1 MPRSYAD
8 RAVALAT
15 LSAVLDRNRPLEDA
29 FDEAAG
35 DKAGGNK
42 AGGDRLSA
50 RDRGFARLIASTT
63 LKRLGQADDLIAQ
76 CLEKPLAASAQPVRH
91 ALRLGAVQLLFLD
104 VPAHAAIDSAVSLL
118 GKTRHAGFKGLANA
132 VLRRLDRDGKA
143 MLEAQDA
150 ARLNMPDWLWHLL
163 STVYGD
169 TTARAIAAA
178 NLTDPPLDIS
188 VTTDAALWAERLE
201 GVLLPT
207 GTIRRGFGG
216 AISDLP
222 GYAEGAWWVQDAAAA
237 LPALLLGDVAG
248 KNVIDLCAAPG
259 GKTAQLAAMG
269 AHVTAIDR
277 SAKRLQRLSRNLERL
292 GLSASVE
299 AADGTVWTPAEPADA
314 LLLDAPCSATG
325 TIRRHPDVALG
336 KTPANVTKLAALQDR
351 LLDHAAELVKPG
363 GLLVYATCSLLPA
376 EGEERIAALLDRAP
390 AAWERVPVDPAEIGG
405 WSECVTPDGDL
416 RTLPC
421 HLAEQGGLD
430 GFYAA
435 RLRRLG

>member
-15 LSAVLDRNRPLEDA
+15 LSAVLDRNRPLEEA

-35 DKAGGNK
+35 SK
-42 AGGDRLSA
+42 AGGDKLSA
-50 RDRGFARLIASTT
+50 RDRGFARLIASTA
-63 LKRLGQADDLIAQ
+63 LKRLGQTDALIAH
-76 CLEKPLAASAQPVRH
+76 CLEKPLPPSAQPVRH
-91 ALRLGAVQLLFLD
+91 ALRLGVTQLLFLD

-118 GKTRHAGFKGLANA
+118 AKTRHAGFKGLANA
-132 VLRRLDRDGKA
+132 VLRRLDREGKT
-143 MLEAQDA
+143 LLDAQDA
-150 ARLNMPDWLWHLL
+150 AWLNMPDWLWHAL
-163 STVYGD
+163 VGAYGEV
-169 TTARAIAAA
+169 TARAIAAA
-178 NLTDPPLDIS
+178 NLTEPPLDIS
-188 VTTDAALWAERLE
+188 AKADAALWAERLE
-201 GVLLPT
+201 GALLPT

-216 AISDLP
+216 AIADLP
-222 GYAEGAWWVQDAAAA
+222 GYEEGAWWVQDAAAA
-237 LPALLLGDVAG
+237 LPALLLGEVAG
-248 KNVIDLCAAPG
+248 KDVIDLCAAPG

-269 AHVTAIDR
+269 ARVTAIDR
-277 SAKRLQRLSRNLERL
+277 SAKRLERLSRNLDRL
-292 GLSASVE
+292 GLAAEVQT
-299 AADGTVWTPAEPADA
+299 ADGTVWAPAKPADA

-336 KTPANVTKLAALQDR
+336 KTPADVTKLTALQDR
-351 LLDHAAELVKPG
+351 LLDHAADLVKPG

-376 EGEERIAALLDRAP
+376 EGEERIAALLGRASQD
-390 AAWERVPVDPAEIGG
+390 WERVPVDPAEIGG
-405 WSECVTPDGDL
+405 WTECVTPEGDL

>member
-15 LSAVLDRNRPLEDA
+15 LSAVLDRNRPLEEA

-35 DKAGGNK
+35 SK
-42 AGGDRLSA
+42 AGGDKLSA
-50 RDRGFARLIASTT
+50 RDRGFARLIASTA
-63 LKRLGQADDLIAQ
+63 LKRLGQTDALIAH
-76 CLEKPLAASAQPVRH
+76 CLEKPLPPSAQPVRH
-91 ALRLGAVQLLFLD
+91 ALRLGVTQLLFLD

-118 GKTRHAGFKGLANA
+118 AKTRHAGFKGLANA
-132 VLRRLDRDGKA
+132 VLRRLDREGKT
-143 MLEAQDA
+143 LLDAQDA
-150 ARLNMPDWLWHLL
+150 AWLNMPDWLWHAL
-163 STVYGD
+163 VGAYGEV
-169 TTARAIAAA
+169 TARAIAAA
-178 NLTDPPLDIS
+178 NLTEPPLDIS
-188 VTTDAALWAERLE
+188 AKADAALWAERLE
-201 GVLLPT
+201 GALLPT

-216 AISDLP
+216 AIADLP
-222 GYAEGAWWVQDAAAA
+222 GYEEGAWWVQDAAAA
-237 LPALLLGDVAG
+237 LPALLLGEVAG
-248 KNVIDLCAAPG
+248 KDVIDLCAAPG

-269 AHVTAIDR
+269 ARVTAIDR
-277 SAKRLQRLSRNLERL
+277 SAKRLERLSRNLDRL
-292 GLSASVE
+292 GLAAEVQT
-299 AADGTVWTPAEPADA
+299 ADGTVWTPAKPADA

-336 KTPANVTKLAALQDR
+336 KTPADVTKLTALQDR
-351 LLDHAAELVKPG
+351 LLDHAADLVKPG

-376 EGEERIAALLDRAP
+376 EGEERIAALLGRASQD
-390 AAWERVPVDPAEIGG
+390 WERVPVDPAEIGG
-405 WSECVTPDGDL
+405 WTECVTPEGDL

>member
-15 LSAVLDRNRPLEDA
+15 LSAVLDHNRPLEEA
-29 FDEAAG
+29 FDESA
-35 DKAGGNK
+35 
-42 AGGDRLSA
+42 GDRLSA
-50 RDRGFARLIASTT
+50 RDRGFARLITSTT
-63 LKRLGQADDLIAQ
+63 LKRLGQTDDLIAQ
-76 CLEKPLAASAQPVRH
+76 CLEKPLSASAQPVRH
-91 ALRLGAVQLLFLD
+91 ALRLGVTQLLFLG

-143 MLEAQDA
+143 LLAAQDT

-163 STVYGD
+163 STVHGE

-188 VTTDAALWAERLE
+188 VTAEPALWAERLE
-201 GVLLPT
+201 GTLLPT
-207 GTIRRGFGG
+207 GTIRRRFGG
-216 AISDLP
+216 AITELP

-237 LPALLLGDVAG
+237 LPALLLGDVTG
-248 KNVIDLCAAPG
+248 KKVIDLCAAPG
-259 GKTAQLAAMG
+259 GKTAQLATAG
-269 AHVTAIDR
+269 AQVTAIDR
-277 SAKRLQRLSRNLERL
+277 SAKRLERLSRNLERL
-292 GLSASVE
+292 GLSAEVE
-299 AADGTVWTPAEPADA
+299 AADGTLWTPAEPADA

-336 KTPANVTKLAALQDR
+336 KTPADVAKLAALQDR
-351 LLDHAAELVKPG
+351 LLDHAAGLVKPG

-376 EGEERIAALLDRAP
+376 EGEERIAALFERTARK
-390 AAWERVPVDPAEIGG
+390 WERVAIDPAEIGG
-405 WSECVTPDGDL
+405 WSECVTPQGDL

>member
-29 FDEAAG
+29 FDEAAS
-35 DKAGGNK
+35 DR

-63 LKRLGQADDLIAQ
+63 LKRLGQADDLIAR
-76 CLEKPLAASAQPVRH
+76 CLEKPLPASARPVRH
-91 ALRLGAVQLLFLD
+91 VLRLGIAQLLFLD

-143 MLEAQDA
+143 LLEAQDA
-150 ARLNMPDWLWHLL
+150 ARLNLPDWLWTLL
-163 STVYGD
+163 ANTYGE
-169 TTARAIAAA
+169 AIVRAIATAH
-178 NLTDPPLDIS
+178 LTEPPLDIS
-188 VTTDAALWAERLE
+188 AKADAALWAERLE

-216 AISDLP
+216 AIADLP
-222 GYAEGAWWVQDAAAA
+222 GYEDGAWWVQDAAAA
-237 LPALLLGDVAG
+237 LPALLLGNVAG
-248 KNVIDLCAAPG
+248 RKVIDLCAAPG
-259 GKTAQLAAMG
+259 GKTAQLAAAG
-269 AHVTAIDR
+269 ATVTAIDR
-277 SAKRLQRLSRNLERL
+277 SAYRLEKLSRNLARL
-292 GLSASVE
+292 GLSAEVQ
-299 AADGTVWTPAEPADA
+299 AADGTAWIPAEPADA

-336 KTPANVTKLAALQDR
+336 KSPADVARLSALQDR
-351 LLDHAAELVKPG
+351 LLDHASHLVKPG

-376 EGEERIAALLDRAP
+376 EGEERIATLLGRAGRD
-390 AAWERVPVDPAEIGG
+390 WERVPVDPAEIGG
-405 WSECVTPDGDL
+405 WAECVTPDGDL

-421 HLAEQGGLD
+421 HLAEQGGVD

>member
-15 LSAVLDRNRPLEDA
+15 LSAVLDRNRSLEEA
-29 FDEAAG
+29 FDEAS
-35 DKAGGNK
+35 GNK

-91 ALRLGAVQLLFLD
+91 VLRLGVAQLLFLD

-118 GKTRHAGFKGLANA
+118 TKTRHAGFKGLANA

-143 MLEAQDA
+143 LLEAQDA

-163 STVYGD
+163 TGVYGD
-169 TTARAIAAA
+169 ATARAIAAA

-188 VTTDAALWAERLE
+188 VTADADLWAGKLD
-201 GVLLPT
+201 GILLPT
-207 GTIRRGFGG
+207 GTIRRRFGG
-216 AISDLP
+216 AISELP

-237 LPALLLGDVAG
+237 LPAHLLGDVTG

-259 GKTAQLAAMG
+259 GKTAQLAAAG
-269 AHVTAIDR
+269 AQVTAIDR
-277 SAKRLQRLSRNLERL
+277 SAKRLERLSRNLERL
-292 GLSASVE
+292 GLSATVQ

-336 KTPANVTKLAALQDR
+336 KTPADVAKLAALQDR
-351 LLDHAAELVKPG
+351 LLDHAAHLVKPG
-363 GLLVYATCSLLPA
+363 GLLVYATCSLLPE
-376 EGEERIAALLDRAP
+376 EGEARIAALLDRASQE
-390 AAWERVPVDPAEIGG
+390 WERVPVDPAEIGG
-405 WSECVTPDGDL
+405 WSECVTPEGDL